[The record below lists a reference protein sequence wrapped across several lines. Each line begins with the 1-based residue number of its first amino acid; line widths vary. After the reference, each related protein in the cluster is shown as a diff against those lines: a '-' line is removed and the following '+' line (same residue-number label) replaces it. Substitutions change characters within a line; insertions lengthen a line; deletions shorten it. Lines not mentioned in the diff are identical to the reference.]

1 MNRAIW
7 YTPRIGRLTALLSAR
22 GWTWAELSRQSG
34 RTRTHICRVLGGH
47 HRTGAGLAADI
58 AAALEVE
65 IGEIWDVVNG

>member
-7 YTPRIGRLTALLSAR
+7 YTPKIAPLTAILSAR

-47 HRTGAGLAADI
+47 HRAGAGLAADI
-58 AAALEVE
+58 AETVGVE
-65 IGEIWDVVNG
+65 IGEIWEVSQ